1 MNHTEYGEPYTSSD
15 FASFLTFTM
24 YVFHNTP
31 HVNNDVNDWTLVG
44 RIPIFNPKNS
54 KNPQILADEGF
65 DMIGG
70 QFSFRDFQV
79 SLDLNKTLGVTLCV
93 FRSQE
98 YRHQTLPGASQS
110 NNYTRLGF
118 SCQINKRMA
127 AAVTAYVE
135 GNYEKELPLGGM
147 QQQINDANAP
157 PKKKIK
163 NGLLYLE

>member
-65 DMIGG
+65 DMIEG

-79 SLDLNKTLGVTLCV
+79 YLDLNKTLVVTLCV

-98 YRHQTLPGASQS
+98 YRHQTLPGVSQS

-135 GNYEKELPLGGM
+135 GNYDKELPLGGM

-157 PKKKIK
+157 PNKKKK
-163 NGLLYLE
+163 KC